1 MGKKIGKILFGI
13 FVEAPI
19 VLIYFNIVNPI
30 RVLLR
35 RKMSK
40 DEKTF
45 GIIFGIYMLL
55 MILFFFLVPV
65 VSIIMLIVEFIF
77 LAVIMIWTDDS
88 KKQATGLGKSAPQNS
103 RPGAGGIFAG
113 LDSIS
118 AKKLFR
124 TLVKKYHP
132 DSGHGN
138 NEAMKEIVREYEAYK
153 GNT

>member
-1 MGKKIGKILFGI
+1 MNKKIRNILLYILVGTPIMLI
-13 FVEAPI
+13 F
-19 VLIYFNIVNPI
+19 FNIVNPI
-30 RVLLR
+30 KSLVKRDLP
-35 RKMSK
+35 KE
-40 DEKTF
+40 EKGY

-65 VSIIMLIVEFIF
+65 VSLIMLIVECLLLTAAMI
-77 LAVIMIWTDDS
+77 LAEVT
-88 KKQATGLGKSAPQNS
+88 KKEATGLGKSAPQNS
-103 RPGAGGIFAG
+103 NPGAGGIFAG

-132 DSGHGN
+132 DSGHGD

-153 GNT
+153 GN